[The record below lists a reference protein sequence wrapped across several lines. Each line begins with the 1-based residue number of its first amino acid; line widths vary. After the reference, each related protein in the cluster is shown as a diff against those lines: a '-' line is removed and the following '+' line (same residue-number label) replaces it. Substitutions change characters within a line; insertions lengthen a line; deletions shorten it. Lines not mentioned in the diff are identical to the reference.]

1 MMDAGGIRLFVGDGV
16 WFVETTITEAF
27 ENSKD
32 ASNRLNELIEFFG
45 LCQDEE
51 VE

>member
-1 MMDAGGIRLFVGDGV
+1 MLTSGDVRLYKANEL

-45 LCQDEE
+45 LCQDEA